1 MSTLQTLLEITI
13 YSAALFVLII
23 LFRALLKKH
32 MSPVLLYSVW
42 FLLIARLLVPVTWDA
57 GFHILSA
64 PAQTQAVDVTALLD
78 ELNHNVMIN
87 QSGAAQRQLNDIPTS
102 EGSKI
107 QAQNSAS
114 TPAKPESI
122 QQTPFSWDTAL
133 IVLWLSGAGILLF
146 LTVLS
151 SIQLKRRI
159 RRGFD
164 DVPPEWRQMAQ
175 QIACELHIRRKIR
188 MAVVGGFPTPAL
200 SAGPRPILVLP
211 KELNNEE
218 AVRFALRHEL
228 THLKRGDHIVCLMM
242 LILRAVYWF
251 HPVVWAAVKLMRLDM
266 ETACDSTVTRQ
277 MSTGSKT
284 RYAQAILSMHLKP
297 QLRYALGMAL
307 GSTKKTVER
316 RIKGIF
322 MRSKTG
328 NKARFVALIL
338 TAVMVAA
345 CFTTACQPTPERQ
358 TVVQRDELDEK
369 LTGATVSAYE
379 APDHWTET
387 AERDPLTI
395 NIDADVILPDVRA
408 FPVIKVEPVPFSQ
421 ERVDELVHYFAGD
434 RRLVLPHV
442 KTKSDYDEE
451 IILAKRGQEV
461 DGGYEVTDSS
471 LEWVKE
477 LEKMR
482 DAAPEDSPIVYT
494 DATLTYDVNQGGA
507 PDTSTSKNYL
517 NVEIEGENG
526 ASEGHILAYNYVEGE
541 SEGIL
546 FGYYAATDYTRES
559 DIKTM
564 VEENRQFQE
573 DYANEPIMED
583 PSLIQSFQA
592 AEEIYERL
600 KLVKIEITLEDAQA
614 QAQQVL
620 HDFGIEGMYLLSAQ
634 RALLEPYSELTPGVT
649 DEGGYAFEYV
659 RQSGGIPGYGRRSYG
674 YFNGE
679 EPPEYSP
686 PFEQENVRILVT
698 QEGIM
703 AFSWEGSARVV
714 ETVTENTELLKFEE
728 VIERFKDR
736 VFYESAF
743 GIKNDYSMQGAM
755 IDVDAVELRV
765 GYINVKDNVRQA
777 MLVPVWVFKTTT
789 SYIRS
794 DGKTRGRN
802 HDSYIFNAID
812 GGYIKEPLD

>member
-200 SAGPRPILVLP
+200 SAGPRPIVVLP

-251 HPVVWAAVKLMRLDM
+251 HPVVWAAAKLMRLDM

-277 MSTGSKT
+277 MCAGSKT

-345 CFTTACQPTPERQ
+345 CFTTACQPTPEEPV
-358 TVVQRDELDEK
+358 VVQRDALEEK
-369 LTGATVSAYE
+369 ITETEETAVPEATYE
-379 APDHWTET
+379 APNHWTDS
-387 AERDPLTI
+387 AEKGAMII
-395 NIDADVILPDVRA
+395 NIDAAVVMPEVSA
-408 FPVIKVEPVPFSQ
+408 YPVIKLEPHVFSQ

-434 RRLVLPHV
+434 RKLYQPNLL
-442 KTKSDYDEE
+442 TKKDYEDAL
-451 IILAKRGQEV
+451 IQAKRGQEI
-461 DGGYEVTDSS
+461 DGEYVVTEDTKR
-471 LEWVKE
+471 VVAE
-477 LEKMR
+477 LEETINN
-482 DAAPEDSPIVYT
+482 APEDSPKIYT
-494 DATLTYDVNQGGA
+494 DSTLTYKTNTDGTI
-507 PDTSTSKNYL
+507 DSSTSKNYL
-517 NVEIEGENG
+517 DVQIEGDTGPDSGCIYFRNF
-526 ASEGHILAYNYVEGE
+526 VDGE
-541 SEGIL
+541 SNLTEFSYL
-546 FGYYAATDYTRES
+546 TTTYMAES
-559 DIKTM
+559 FARSFVEKDQRMQKEYDPEYLEKDTMKSNEERYQKLMSANISIIKD
-564 VEENRQFQE
+564 E
-573 DYANEPIMED
+573 
-583 PSLIQSFQA
+583 
-592 AEEIYERL
+592 
-600 KLVKIEITLEDAQA
+600 AQA
-614 QAQQVL
+614 VAQKAIDELNIQ
-620 HDFGIEGMYLLSAQ
+620 DMYLITAE
-634 RALLEPYSELTPGVT
+634 RALLDPYHGLPSDGS
-649 DEGGYAFEYV
+649 DKGGYVFEYV
-659 RQSGGIPGYGRRSYG
+659 RQSGGIAGFIRRSWSG
-674 YFNGE
+674 NPSE
-679 EPPEYSP
+679 NPPEYRP
-686 PFEQENVRILVT
+686 PFEQESVTVVVTDDGIESFLWIGCAQVIETASENV
-698 QEGIM
+698 
-703 AFSWEGSARVV
+703 
-714 ETVTENTELLKFEE
+714 ELLPFED
-728 VIERFKDR
+728 VIERLEERIFIER
-736 VFYESAF
+736 AYEAGF
-743 GIKNDYSMQGAM
+743 DTTQTITIN
-755 IDVDAVELRV
+755 VDTAELRV
-765 GYINVKDNVRQA
+765 GYIDVKDELNQA
-777 MLVPVWVFKTTT
+777 LLVPVWMFQTTGALT
-789 SYIRS
+789 AN
-794 DGKTRGRN
+794 DGRTFT
-802 HDSYIFNAID
+802 DMMDEIYIFNAID
-812 GGYIKEPLD
+812 GGYIHESFG